1 MPNTDGRRKM
11 SVFVNPHLIS
21 VARDGVALGE
31 FSPEQIHSRLR
42 IGVLLPGDHFFDSGE
57 RSWRQLS
64 EWASLRAA
72 TEEAEPEAASPEA
85 VVPPAGGSA
94 LPEEEDETRKEGG
107 TWEERE
113 ARQRKRSSRG
123 KPPGRRKRQKHPAS
137 AALPGWIAC
146 LFAVG
151 AAVALYVWAQEQHDI
166 VKIKDA
172 KLLEVGEQL
181 EALKRKV
188 AILDEM
194 SPAGILRGVLVT
206 ESAPGKLA
214 FLSGVTVSILRT
226 EDARPAILR
235 MANEPAAV
243 TEGEL
248 AAQVTQI
255 QALLP
260 SPLAVTVSDSNGRFE
275 LPLPEPGNYV
285 IFSTF
290 FLQASTGRARL
301 VWLVEI
307 ENTGEPTQML
317 SLSEKNAI
325 TVANPALRI
334 RPARAPA
341 TTEQHPTTTP
351 ENN

>member
-1 MPNTDGRRKM
+1 M

-31 FSPEQIHSRLR
+31 FSPEQIQSRLR
-42 IGVLLPGDHFFDSGE
+42 IGVLLPSDHFFDNE
-57 RSWRQLS
+57 KRTWRQLA
-64 EWASLRAA
+64 EWASPRAA
-72 TEEAEPEAASPEA
+72 AVEDAGPEAVRPPEA
-85 VVPPAGGSA
+85 VVPPAGDSA
-94 LPEEEDETRKEGG
+94 LSEEEDEARKEGG

-123 KPPGRRKRQKHPAS
+123 KPQGRRKRQKHPAS

-151 AAVALYVWAQEQHDI
+151 AAVALYVWAQEQRDT

-172 KLLEVGEQL
+172 KLLEMGEQV

-188 AILDEM
+188 ALLDEM

-214 FLSGVTVSILRT
+214 FLSGVTVAILRA

-248 AAQVTQI
+248 AAQVTQL

-260 SPLAVTVSDSNGRFE
+260 APLAVTVSDSSGRFE
-275 LPLPEPGNYV
+275 FALPEPGNY
-285 IFSTF
+285 ILFSTF
-290 FLQASTGRARL
+290 FLQASTGPSRL
-301 VWLVEI
+301 VWLIEI
-307 ENTGEPTQML
+307 ENTGEPAQML

-325 TVANPALRI
+325 TLNNPAIRI
-334 RPARAPA
+334 RPARAPVP
-341 TTEQHPTTTP
+341 TEQHPTTTP
-351 ENN
+351 EKN